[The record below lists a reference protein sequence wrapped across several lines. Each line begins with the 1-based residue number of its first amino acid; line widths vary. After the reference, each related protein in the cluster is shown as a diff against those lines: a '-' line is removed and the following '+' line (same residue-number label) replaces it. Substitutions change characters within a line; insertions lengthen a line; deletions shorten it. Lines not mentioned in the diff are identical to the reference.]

1 MAAVALWIVWVAPY
15 ILRNGRQRLQAA
27 GETTGHA
34 ADFETQ
40 EPQAGPA
47 LMLAVQQEK
56 PMDNLHGTPPG
67 SDTAT
72 APGRRRDSSTSQGPL
87 RIKYGRCTI
96 ALAGLV
102 MLFAVPVTGVLCLA
116 GIASIWF
123 PVIAMFGTAFSVL
136 LLRRLA
142 VRDRRRR
149 VRAAFRAAMST
160 PRMEATADALTSS
173 QPGGREPQLFDAE
186 AGKQAPPPPLSA
198 FELRQAALA
207 VAAEAG
213 DTSAPA
219 GDLVDAGTDEPW
231 QPVELPKPTY
241 VEAAKAERP
250 APEPLDLPEAPKPV
264 GRPSLKQ
271 GAAQSAAQQP
281 TTAVSQEIAGSPA
294 TQQAG
299 GASRNQS
306 ALSNLDDVLQR
317 RRA

>member
-15 ILRNGRQRLQAA
+15 VLRNGRQRLQTA

-56 PMDNLHGTPPG
+56 PMDNLHGKPPG
-67 SDTAT
+67 PDTST
-72 APGRRRDSSTSQGPL
+72 ALGRRGDSSTSQGHL

-96 ALAGLV
+96 ALLGLV
-102 MLFAVPVTGVLCLA
+102 MLFAVPVTGILCLA

-123 PVIAMFGTAFSVL
+123 PVIALFGTAFSIL

-149 VRAAFRAAMST
+149 LRAAFRAAMSA
-160 PRMEATADALTSS
+160 PLVEAAADALTPS
-173 QPGGREPQLFDAE
+173 QPGREPQLFDAE

-198 FELRQAALA
+198 SELRQAALA

-213 DTSAPA
+213 DTSAPT
-219 GDLVDAGTDEPW
+219 GDPVEAGTDEPW

-281 TTAVSQEIAGSPA
+281 TTAVSQEISGSSA

-299 GASRNQS
+299 GTSRNQS